1 MRNVAPKPEILNRV
15 FILHVVEKWS
25 VGDTHESGFL
35 SSEKGNMWF
44 QKLAR
49 VFRRHHIFLSQDYP
63 GKVEDKNTVTLMMM
77 VWVIGQ
83 QPCPFYIIFAEE
95 IRLDVSLCRS

>member
-35 SSEKGNMWF
+35 SSEKGNMWY
-44 QKLAR
+44 QKLVR
-49 VFRRHHIFLSQDYP
+49 VSVDTIFSYA
-63 GKVEDKNTVTLMMM
+63 K
-77 VWVIGQ
+77 
-83 QPCPFYIIFAEE
+83 IIRAK
-95 IRLDVSLCRS
+95 